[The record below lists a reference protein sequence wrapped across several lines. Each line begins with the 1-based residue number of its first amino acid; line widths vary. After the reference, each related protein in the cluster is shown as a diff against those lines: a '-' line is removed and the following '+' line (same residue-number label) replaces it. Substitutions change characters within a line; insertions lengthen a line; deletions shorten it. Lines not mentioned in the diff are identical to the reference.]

1 MNLDIDAF
9 EDKKPIY
16 CKLTSDPILNITGE
30 GGSGKSTYSQQ
41 YRDDPEY
48 IVVDYD
54 IILLGTGSETDIEF
68 YLRKKIED
76 KYGKSIFESKGIDEA
91 RKKFTIIYEEI
102 INLLQNSGKKI
113 ILDGTQLRF
122 IDDVKKIRG
131 ELIVLR
137 PSIETCVSRSVER
150 KQAEHPE
157 LSTEELKNYEQR
169 RRETLYRLNPFL
181 NEMVSKVAEFATFE
195 EFIIEKTNK
204 GIKL

>member
-1 MNLDIDAF
+1 MHNDLVKFWDSLKNKKVR
-9 EDKKPIY
+9 DKERKFIV
-16 CKLTSDPILNITGE
+16 E
-30 GGSGKSTYSQQ
+30 G
-41 YRDDPEY
+41 DH
-48 IVVDYD
+48 
-54 IILLGTGSETDIEF
+54 L
-68 YLRKKIED
+68 
-76 KYGKSIFESKGIDEA
+76 IDEA